1 MTKLRV
7 RPDRPVDALTVAVL
21 RAVDVV
27 AGELQITY
35 FMVGAMAR
43 DILLTHVCGIETG
56 VGTRDV
62 DLAVAAQLGP
72 QFEGLKERLIATGK
86 FQPAQQPHRMLYQ
99 ARQGTPGWPLDIIPF
114 RGTERTGNMLAWPP
128 GKAERM
134 NVVGYE
140 ETLAATVQV
149 QIETDL
155 SVRVASLP
163 GLAML
168 KIFAWDD
175 RGNANPKDAR
185 DFVTLL
191 RNYAD
196 TEEERLYGEEFK
208 ILEAVENDHARAGAR
223 LLGCDVRRIALP
235 ATLQQMLRLLD
246 DPRQAERLVTHM
258 TAALHGIDDSADMAD
273 QLLHEFRIGLAG
285 A

>member
-1 MTKLRV
+1 MLRV
-7 RPDRPVDALTVAVL
+7 RADRPVDALTVAVL
-21 RAVDVV
+21 RAVDLV
-27 AGELQITY
+27 AGELQIKY
-35 FMVGAMAR
+35 FIVGAMAR

-56 VGTRDV
+56 IGTRDV
-62 DLAVAAQLGP
+62 DLAVAVQLGS
-72 QFEGLKERLIATGK
+72 QFEGLKERLIATGE
-86 FQPAQQPHRMLYQ
+86 FQPAQQPHRMFYH
-99 ARQGTPGWPLDIIPF
+99 ARRGTSGLPLDIIPF
-114 RGTERTGNMLAWPP
+114 RGTEQTGNVLAWPP
-128 GKAERM
+128 AMAERM

-149 QIETDL
+149 QIETSL

-185 DFVTLL
+185 DLVTLL
-191 RNYAD
+191 RNYARA
-196 TEEERLYGEEFK
+196 EEERLYGEEYK
-208 ILEAVENDHARAGAR
+208 VLETVEHDYVRAGAR

-235 ATLQQMLRLLD
+235 ATLRQMLHILD

-258 TAALHGIDDSADMAD
+258 TAELRGIDDNADVAD
-273 QLLHEFRIGLAG
+273 QLLHEFRTGLAG
-285 A
+285 T